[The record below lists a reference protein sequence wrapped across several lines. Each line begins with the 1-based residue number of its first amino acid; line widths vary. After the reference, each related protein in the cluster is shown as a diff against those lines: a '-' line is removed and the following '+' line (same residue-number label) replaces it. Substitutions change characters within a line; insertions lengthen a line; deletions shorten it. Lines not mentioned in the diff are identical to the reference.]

1 LNSYQDFSADK
12 LSIHLKIIKE
22 EAETMV
28 ENKNPKI
35 GKILVSKGYITE
47 KDLDAALTQQRAK
60 FGEVLAG
67 ADLITTDQ
75 LHIALERQKEES
87 IKIGEMCKK
96 MGYINSEDL
105 NWALDRIKRRLGEVL
120 IELGALKDEEL
131 QEALTIQIESSP
143 DT

>member
-1 LNSYQDFSADK
+1 
-12 LSIHLKIIKE
+12 
-22 EAETMV
+22 MV

-47 KDLDAALTQQRAK
+47 KDLDTALTQQRAK

-67 ADLITTDQ
+67 ADLITADQ
-75 LHIALERQKEES
+75 LHIALERQKKES

-96 MGYINSEDL
+96 MGYITSEDL

-131 QEALTIQIESSP
+131 QDALTIQIESSP
-143 DT
+143 DA